1 VKPVYFASPDAFRA
15 WLEAHHAEATELV
28 VGFYKRGTGRPSLTW
43 PESVDEALCF
53 GWIDGVRKSVD
64 AERYQ
69 IRFTPRKAGSNW
81 SRINV
86 DKVAALTALGKM
98 RPAGLAAFAAR
109 EAHKTA
115 IYSYEREH
123 AAFDAAQEQAF
134 RADAKAWKWWSACA
148 AGYRKVATHWVT
160 SAKQEATRA
169 RRLATLIADCA
180 AGVKIAS
187 LRERKGKK

>member
-1 VKPVYFASPDAFRA
+1 MKPVYFASPDAFRA